1 MLFSKLWIPRFLH
14 NITVYH
20 HLIICHVN
28 DLDTQDFNICLFKR
42 TSLWIRYFIILS
54 YLKPQAQCPTFSY
67 HQYAHNVPILI
78 MLLYPVSHILIA
90 SICLWCLSHILTSL
104 IFSWCPTFSHHYY
117 PHYFPYSH
125 DIKMSMMSHLLIAS
139 ICSWCHT
146 FSQHQYSGHAPT
158 CSVYPTLLHHCCLT
172 FSCFLCCLHSLQVH
186 VIFSPRKVF
195 SCKPPLIKLMFPKA
209 ATFLKS
215 FLFQKLWEVA

>member
-1 MLFSKLWIPRFLH
+1 M
-14 NITVYH
+14 
-20 HLIICHVN
+20 
-28 DLDTQDFNICLFKR
+28 
-42 TSLWIRYFIILS
+42 
-54 YLKPQAQCPTFSY
+54 
-67 HQYAHNVPILI
+67 
-78 MLLYPVSHILIA
+78 SHILIP
-90 SICLWCLSHILTSL
+90 SICPQCPHSHNVAISSVPHSHSINMSMVSVSYSHIIDIFMVSHILTSL
-104 IFSWCPTFSHHYY
+104 LSTL
-117 PHYFPYSH
+117 
-125 DIKMSMMSHLLIAS
+125 SMMSHLLIAS